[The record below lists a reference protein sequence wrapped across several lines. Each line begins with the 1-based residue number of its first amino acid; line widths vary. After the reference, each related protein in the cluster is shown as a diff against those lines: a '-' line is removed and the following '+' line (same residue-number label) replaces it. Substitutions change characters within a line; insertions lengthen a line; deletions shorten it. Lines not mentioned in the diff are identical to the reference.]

1 VNRLKPSHVSGAF
14 VAAGLLTAAVTASAS
29 DALNPALERLVVDQ
43 RCHATNVGSGGYGDY
58 VSGVGSGQPN
68 ALGRFNDDPA
78 TLGALEQV
86 TGRRACTP
94 DNAAFMRLVNQWG
107 FALAPTAMH
116 TARTLGFGGF
126 QFSLEAVY
134 TKIDA
139 SADYWKLGS
148 QGDRDPNSNRGA
160 PYNNDVPGLIQQYS
174 ARVRKGFGFG
184 LELAGQFGFVPNTS
198 MLTGGADVRFALLEG
213 FRTGALGI
221 FPDVAVGAGVRTTT
235 GTPALQLTTVGLD
248 VQLSKPLVLADQS
261 ALSPRI
267 GYQYLWIYGNSGVT
281 DTTPATDAL
290 GYCGYSGTNVPGN
303 PDPRKS
309 SLDGQ
314 PVCAGGQPTDF
325 NNNVVFSDVR
335 LQRHRMIFGADYR
348 YEFLSFGVQF
358 ITDIVDPSAAQ
369 SGDDTTTVVYVRDS
383 NNRVV
388 ERRMTDKEILEGS
401 PRQWSLVFQAGA
413 QF

>member
-1 VNRLKPSHVSGAF
+1 
-14 VAAGLLTAAVTASAS
+14 
-29 DALNPALERLVVDQ
+29 
-43 RCHATNVGSGGYGDY
+43 
-58 VSGVGSGQPN
+58 
-68 ALGRFNDDPA
+68 
-78 TLGALEQV
+78 
-86 TGRRACTP
+86 
-94 DNAAFMRLVNQWG
+94 VNQWG

-116 TARTLGFGGF
+116 TARTVGFGGF
-126 QFSLEAVY
+126 HFSLEAAY
-134 TKIDA
+134 SKIDS

-148 QGDRDPNSNRGA
+148 RGDRDPASNRGA
-160 PYNNDVPGLIQQYS
+160 PFNNDVPGLIQQYS
-174 ARVRKGFGFG
+174 ARVRKGLGFGF
-184 LELAGQFGFVPNTS
+184 EIAGQVGFVPNSS
-198 MLTGGADVRFALLEG
+198 MFIGGADVRFALLEG

-221 FPDVAVGAGVRTTT
+221 LPDLAVGGGVRTTT

-248 VQLSKPLVLADQS
+248 VQLSKPLPLADQS
-261 ALSPRI
+261 VLSPRI
-267 GYQYLWIYGNSGVT
+267 GYQYVWIYGNSGVT

-290 GYCGYSGTNVPGN
+290 GYCGFNGTNVPGN

-309 SLDGQ
+309 SADGQ

-348 YEFLSFGVQF
+348 YEFVSFGVQF

-369 SGDDTTTVVYVRDS
+369 SGSDTTVVYVRDAS
-383 NNRVV
+383 NRVV
-388 ERRMTDKEILEGS
+388 ERRMTEKEILEGI